1 MAPIQRVR
9 RYVLDVDSYRMRSIV
24 EAHLNQRWRQHSLK
38 PTHWSDGYPKTTFRR
53 PLVSHPTTPLATSLT
68 LCMQFHGLF
77 LSPLHLLTRFSCL
90 FHTWTPPNGSI
101 LHPHGL
107 IEPRFLLTQNRKEHS
122 QSSALSSTSPS
133 DHHHHHCTPL
143 RSPSPSSHCTFVLMD
158 NSYMMPFFSTPTP
171 TPNSTSNMGCSPNS
185 NSDLS
190 TFEPMSS
197 QFQHPSPYQSLQL
210 PHRHGMEQPPMYPC
224 FDFGAW
230 KEQDRRIMDPYR
242 TKLARVHRKLARQRS
257 LSLQRNA
264 TSGGA
269 STQVDAG
276 RLINNGAKS
285 NTDMRQN
292 NDTKKELYKFITP
305 DNKRLRVLLRKEL
318 KNSDV
323 GSLGRIVLP
332 KRETEANLPTLSDKE
347 GIQVR
352 MKDVYSNNDWTLK
365 YKFWINNKSRMYVLE
380 NTGDFVKQNGL
391 GIGDSLTL
399 YEDESKNLYF
409 SISKV
414 ATVAVESSQQ
424 YCNTVN
430 NTNND
435 DRHIY
440 VASKDDEEASLE
452 LLIEQLKNKEPQ
464 EPNDFMSA
472 LPMDAANNSHRTHP
486 NDSQMQMSA
495 TSLGV
500 MTRSVDDISINFDD
514 CYGGLPDVNHY
525 NFSL

>member
-1 MAPIQRVR
+1 
-9 RYVLDVDSYRMRSIV
+9 
-24 EAHLNQRWRQHSLK
+24 
-38 PTHWSDGYPKTTFRR
+38 
-53 PLVSHPTTPLATSLT
+53 
-68 LCMQFHGLF
+68 
-77 LSPLHLLTRFSCL
+77 
-90 FHTWTPPNGSI
+90 
-101 LHPHGL
+101 
-107 IEPRFLLTQNRKEHS
+107 
-122 QSSALSSTSPS
+122 
-133 DHHHHHCTPL
+133 
-143 RSPSPSSHCTFVLMD
+143 
-158 NSYMMPFFSTPTP
+158 
-171 TPNSTSNMGCSPNS
+171 MGCSPNS

-197 QFQHPSPYQSLQL
+197 QFQHPPQLSPPYQTLQL
-210 PHRHGMEQPPMYPC
+210 PHRHAMEQPPMYPC

-269 STQVDAG
+269 STQGDAR
-276 RLINNGAKS
+276 RLINNGAKP

-318 KNSDV
+318 RNSDV

-352 MKDVYSNNDWTLK
+352 MKDVYSNNEWTLK
-365 YKFWINNKSRMYVLE
+365 YKFWVNNKSRMYVLE

-409 SISKV
+409 SITKV
-414 ATVAVESSQQ
+414 ATVVVESSQQ
-424 YCNTVN
+424 YRNTVN
-430 NTNND
+430 NNND

-452 LLIEQLKNKEPQ
+452 LLMEQLKNKEPQ
-464 EPNDFMSA
+464 EPNNFMSA
-472 LPMDAANNSHRTHP
+472 FPMDAANNSHRTHP

-514 CYGGLPDVNHY
+514 CYGGLDMLPDVNHY